1 MFCVKSIGYLYEII
15 IKCNCSL
22 VGKYSFIIKFRM
34 EGIILLLLIFPVSF
48 LIMFLVVLVLFLDE
62 EIKVS

>member
-1 MFCVKSIGYLYEII
+1 
-15 IKCNCSL
+15 
-22 VGKYSFIIKFRM
+22 M